1 MKLSIIIPFYNIPQQ
16 YTDELL
22 ECLDKQ
28 INPLGDTVTMNP
40 DVEVILIDDGSKTP
54 YKPTYPWLKV
64 IRQKNKGAGAT
75 RNKGIE
81 KSKGEYIT
89 FIDADDMVAPNYIQ
103 SILDK
108 IEGGFDVC
116 DMSWKS
122 LTHNGVQFN
131 YKLKSDTDRL
141 SNPSVCTRVFNRSY
155 IGTVRFSEVKDAAE
169 DEDFSRRLGYLTDT
183 HKHTA
188 ITEYMYFYRTE
199 VSDSN
204 TKTFK
209 QGLRKT
215 KRIVYYYDR
224 FKADM
229 TEVLEQI
236 KKDDEQNEV
245 ILLTNHC
252 EVREVDRYAQILKP
266 TRIWTHYLKGEPY
279 RNIDI
284 IPIPVEAQVILFIR
298 QLNVIGGI
306 ESFIYH
312 FMATLSAD
320 YDIVLI
326 TTNIPIQ
333 QRLQYEKYGTVI
345 DYNPN
350 VTYSCDTLIMLR
362 ILDTIPANIKYNQS
376 VQMCHACRTSPVWHI
391 PQNSDYIV
399 NVSQASKDSFLPESQ
414 DGIVIHNPITKSD
427 KRALM
432 LVSATRIPAPD
443 KGKDY
448 EQRMRTL
455 AQMLNDAD
463 IPFVWFNFSE
473 GQIPN
478 PPQGMVNMGLRM
490 DIQPYIARADYLV
503 QLSDSEAWSYSIL
516 EALTNNTPVIVCPF
530 PSAIEMGVVDGQNG
544 YIVPFDMI
552 FDVHCLL
559 NVPQF
564 TYDYDNAKIV
574 SQWKQILKPG
584 KRPKQPKQNN
594 LVTVRVCSQ
603 YYDIALKRDMVQGE
617 IVNMTPDRVRD
628 ILKVGRLIE
637 VMGG

>member
-1 MKLSIIIPFYNIPQQ
+1 MKLSIIIPYYNVPQQ

-40 DVEVILIDDGSKTP
+40 DVEVILIDDGSKVP
-54 YKPTYPWLKV
+54 YKPSYPWLKV

-81 KSKGEYIT
+81 KSKGDYIT
-89 FIDADDMVAPNYIQ
+89 FIDADDMVAPNYI
-103 SILDK
+103 DK
-108 IEGGFDVC
+108 ILEQIDRGFDVC
-116 DMSWKS
+116 DLSWKS
-122 LTHNGVQFN
+122 LTLNGVQFN

-169 DEDFSRRLGYLTDT
+169 DEDFSRRLGYLSDT

-188 ITEYMYFYRTE
+188 ITDYMYFYRTE

-215 KRIVYYYDR
+215 KRIVYYFNHFR
-224 FKADM
+224 SDM
-229 TEVLEQI
+229 LDELEQI
-236 KKDDEQNEV
+236 KKDDELNEV
-245 ILLTNHC
+245 ILLTNKC
-252 EVREVDRYAQILKP
+252 DMEEVKRYAQVYTP

-279 RNIDI
+279 RNIEV
-284 IPIPVEAQVILFIR
+284 IPIPIEAQVILFIR

-312 FMATLSAD
+312 FMAMLSAD

-326 TTNIPIQ
+326 TSNIPIQ
-333 QRLQYEKYGTVI
+333 QRIQYEKYGQVI

-350 VTYSCDTLIMLR
+350 VKYSCDTLIMLR
-362 ILDTIPANIKYNQS
+362 ILDTIPANIHYNQS

-391 PQNSDYIV
+391 PQNSDCIV

-414 DGIVIHNPITKSD
+414 DGLVIHNPIVKSER
-427 KRALM
+427 KALI

-443 KGKDY
+443 KGKEY

-455 AQMLNDAD
+455 AQMLNDAN
-463 IPFVWFNFSE
+463 IPFIWFNFSE
-473 GQIPN
+473 GNIPN

-516 EALTNNTPVIVCPF
+516 EALTNSTPVIVCPF
-530 PSAIEMGVVDGQNG
+530 PSAIEMGVVNGQNG
-544 YIVPFDMI
+544 YIVPFDMT
-552 FDVHCLL
+552 FDVHCLQD
-559 NVPQF
+559 VPQF

-584 KRPKQPKQNN
+584 KRPNRPKQNF
-594 LVTVRVCSQ
+594 VTVKVCSP
-603 YYDIALKRDMVQGE
+603 YYDIELKRDMRQGE
-617 IVNMTPDRVRD
+617 IVNMTPDRARD